1 MNKKE
6 VKKLIKH
13 YVEENLELKLVHI
26 DNKYNLWLAINE
38 CGIPY
43 QIYVDYEDIAF
54 NITELSTMYLHSSCV
69 YKYYYNMGFV
79 RL

>member
-6 VKKLIKH
+6 VKKLIKN

-38 CGIPY
+38 
-43 QIYVDYEDIAF
+43 
-54 NITELSTMYLHSSCV
+54 
-69 YKYYYNMGFV
+69 
-79 RL
+79 